1 MTYGTPPTNHHLARE
16 RDRAVRRAGRLRAA
30 LVGGATAAS
39 VAVAGVLGFTAVSAG
54 TTSSAAPQAP
64 SGTSSQGSSSA
75 GTSSKPNLIQ
85 QLKSFG
91 SGQPVSNG
99 NGGPTVATTKG
110 S

>member
-39 VAVAGVLGFTAVSAG
+39 VGVAGVLGFTAVSAG
-54 TTSSAAPQAP
+54 TASSAAPQAP
-64 SGTSSQGSSSA
+64 SGTSSPGAA
-75 GTSSKPNLIQ
+75 GTSSKPSLIQ
-85 QLKSFG
+85 DLTSFG

-99 NGGPTVATTKG
+99 TGGSTLATTKG

>member
-39 VAVAGVLGFTAVSAG
+39 VGIAGVLGFTAVANG
-54 TTSSAAPQAP
+54 TTSSVTPQAP
-64 SGTSSQGSSSA
+64 SGTSSQGASS
-75 GTSSKPNLIQ
+75 GTSRPGLIQ

-91 SGQPVSNG
+91 SSQPVGNG
-99 NGGPTVATTKG
+99 SGGPTVVTTKG

>member
-1 MTYGTPPTNHHLARE
+1 MTSPTNHHLGRQ
-16 RDRAVRRAGRLRAA
+16 RDYAVRRAGRVRAA

-39 VAVAGVLGFTAVSAG
+39 VGIAGVLGLNALSATSISSTASQSPAKS
-54 TTSSAAPQAP
+54 TPAKSS
-64 SGTSSQGSSSA
+64 
-75 GTSSKPNLIQ
+75 LVH

-99 NGGPTVATTKG
+99 NGGGTIATTKG